1 MSRNGTLHAN
11 LAADSSAKLALPA
24 RRPLLESISNQ
35 THLRRLSAAPRMV
48 QREPPEVPLKEAKK
62 EEAVEPIIGG
72 AKLMASKAA
81 DTPQIKEAAIDA
93 AMKLA
98 APIWA
103 RADKGEKAAMIGSG
117 LVTGGIALG
126 GMLGDPA
133 GRKAL
138 SGMPIGAPLSL
149 VPYALFSGFS
159 YELPKS
165 ASDPMLL
172 RLSFKADDYLE
183 LLRRK
188 YPSVPK
194 MSLSFDMTL
203 SVSPDS
209 KVTMPFG
216 LVKFSPLPGVT
227 LGAGYGVTTDFPTL
241 IKPPGGD
248 ALVPYQYYPTPEAA
262 APRAGAAGFIAIDF
276 AQIDSLRSI
285 FAPLTLERDVGER
298 K

>member
-1 MSRNGTLHAN
+1 MSRIVPLQRK
-11 LAADSSAKLALPA
+11 AAVGGSARASSPA
-24 RRPLLESISNQ
+24 RRALHASVGNQ

-48 QREPPEVPLKEAKK
+48 QREAPEVPLKEARK

-98 APIWA
+98 APVWA
-103 RADKGEKAAMIGSG
+103 KADSGEKAAMIGTG

-165 ASDPMLL
+165 SSDPLLL

-183 LLRRK
+183 LLHRK

-216 LVKFSPLPGVT
+216 FVKFSPVAGVT
-227 LGAGYGVTTDFPTL
+227 LGAGYG
-241 IKPPGGD
+241 
-248 ALVPYQYYPTPEAA
+248 
-262 APRAGAAGFIAIDF
+262 
-276 AQIDSLRSI
+276 
-285 FAPLTLERDVGER
+285 
-298 K
+298 